1 MTVQDSRCTPR
12 PPGPA
17 EKQVRNREG
26 DRRSMVQIVSSTNM
40 TAGISLANFQFV
52 PELFFLLAF
61 TLLVLFFV
69 ANFVVL
75 GLVFRSAVRGIR
87 VRSTETHLAKLPKHR
102 IPDHTAVFS
111 QYRQKQASLSFGV
124 DRMGSTF
131 VHGIPLKTT
140 DHVAR
145 HL

>member
-1 MTVQDSRCTPR
+1 
-12 PPGPA
+12 
-17 EKQVRNREG
+17 
-26 DRRSMVQIVSSTNM
+26 MVQIVSSTSM
-40 TAGISLANFQFV
+40 TAGVSLANLQFV

-75 GLVFRSAVRGIR
+75 GMVFRSAVRSIR
-87 VRSTETHLAKLPKHR
+87 TRSTESHLAKLLKHR
-102 IPDHTAVFS
+102 IPDHTPVFS
-111 QYRQKQASLSFGV
+111 HNHHKQASLSFGV

-140 DHVAR
+140 DHLAR

>member
-1 MTVQDSRCTPR
+1 MYTPT
-12 PPGPA
+12 PGPA
-17 EKQVRNREG
+17 ARQVRNG
-26 DRRSMVQIVSSTNM
+26 KADRCFMVQIVSSTNM
-40 TAGISLANFQFV
+40 TANVSLANLQFV

-69 ANFVVL
+69 ANFVML
-75 GLVFRSAVRGIR
+75 GMVFRSAVRSLR
-87 VRSTETHLAKLPKHR
+87 ALLTETRLAKVPNGR
-102 IPDHTAVFS
+102 IPDHTPVFS
-111 QYRQKQASLSFGV
+111 HNHPKQASLSFGV

-140 DHVAR
+140 DHLAR

>member
-1 MTVQDSRCTPR
+1 M
-12 PPGPA
+12 
-17 EKQVRNREG
+17 
-26 DRRSMVQIVSSTNM
+26 MQIVSSTNM
-40 TAGISLANFQFV
+40 TAGLSLANLQLV

-61 TLLVLFFV
+61 TLLLLFFA

-75 GLVFRSAVRGIR
+75 GMVFRSAVRSIR
-87 VRSTETHLAKLPKHR
+87 ARLTETQLAKLPKPR
-102 IPDHTAVFS
+102 ISDHTPVFS
-111 QYRQKQASLSFGV
+111 HNHHKQASLSFGV

-140 DHVAR
+140 DHLAR